1 LTRRELR
8 ERERAER
15 APVEVADARYD
26 SGVVAASLPAAPVE
40 PERAP
45 EPAPATA
52 FEPEPLEPARVSRP
66 LAEDLADADAHLPE
80 LDTVTIPDTDR
91 LIAAPAA
98 SEAPMSDLEHL
109 QTDVSPV
116 TTSTPIQFPTRA
128 QARARQA
135 AARSEHSTLQ
145 PAASLP
151 DPARPA
157 ATPADAARPT
167 ATLRETTPADAARP
181 AATLPETAL
190 PAASFAEAPR
200 LRAIAV
206 APAAAPRSPQTT
218 KPTSRIA
225 RRLATTGVT
234 FVAMAFV
241 ALMAVSTSLPA
252 EALLSSADVQAAA
265 HASLQKTSTEPAQTL
280 TMDGGTD
287 VITVQRDGYESKTI
301 AEVAAASGI
310 RMEAT
315 FTNNPNGTIQWPF
328 AVGVHIGDRFG
339 FRDCAGCSSNHGG
352 QDFNPGLGAPIQS
365 IADGVVSFTE
375 DGEGSLGTHMIID
388 HMIHGKLVSSVYA
401 HMIKGSMLFKTG
413 DVVKVGQVIGKTG
426 NTGMSTGPHL
436 HLDIRLG
443 GKDGTKVDPLVWLRA
458 NTN

>member
-1 LTRRELR
+1 M
-8 ERERAER
+8 
-15 APVEVADARYD
+15 
-26 SGVVAASLPAAPVE
+26 
-40 PERAP
+40 
-45 EPAPATA
+45 PAPAEAPA
-52 FEPEPLEPARVSRP
+52 FEPEPLEPAPVFMP
-66 LAEDLADADAHLPE
+66 LAEALADADPHLPE

-91 LIAAPAA
+91 LIAAPAVA
-98 SEAPMSDLEHL
+98 EAPVSDLEKL

-135 AARSEHSTLQ
+135 ASRSEQPSVQ
-145 PAASLP
+145 PAAVLP
-151 DPARPA
+151 DVPRPEA
-157 ATPADAARPT
+157 VLPDVPRPE
-167 ATLRETTPADAARP
+167 AV
-181 AATLPETAL
+181 L
-190 PAASFAEAPR
+190 PAASFPDAPR
-200 LRAIAV
+200 FRAAAT
-206 APAAAPRSPQTT
+206 APAAAPRSPGNA
-218 KPTSRIA
+218 KPTSGRA

-265 HASLQKTSTEPAQTL
+265 RAAVQPTNTEPAQTL
-280 TMDGGTD
+280 TMSGGTD
-287 VITVQRDGYESKTI
+287 VVSVQRDGYESKTI
-301 AEVAAASGI
+301 AEVAVASGI

-339 FRDCAGCSSNHGG
+339 PRDCAGCSSNHGG

-365 IADGVVSFTE
+365 IADGVVSYSD
-375 DGEGSLGTHMIID
+375 DGEGTLGTHMIID
-388 HMIHGKLVSSVYA
+388 HMIDGKLVSSVYA
-401 HMIKGSMLFKTG
+401 HMFKGSMLFKTG

-443 GKDGTKVDPLVWLRA
+443 GKDGTRVDPLVWLYA